1 MRTKEEESK
10 NNSNGEE
17 KEQIE
22 FKGMTK
28 LRRHDSLDLESSNVK
43 GHHGHDSKEMNWKI
57 VLTLA
62 FQSLGVIYGDI
73 GTSPL
78 YVFSSTFPKGIKNPN
93 DILGVLSLIY
103 YTITL
108 LPLIKYVFIVL
119 LANDNGKGGTFA
131 LYSLLC
137 RNTKVG
143 LLPSTQIEDQQVS
156 NYQLELPSKHLG
168 ISLKVKKFLE
178 NSNVSKYTL
187 LIVTM
192 LSTSLVIGDGVL
204 TPSISVLSAVSGL
217 KEASTVFTEGR
228 VVWISVAI
236 LVLLFSVQRFGTDKV
251 GYSFAP
257 IVSIWFVMNAGMG
270 LYNFIKYD
278 PTVVKAAN
286 PWYIIDY
293 FRRNGKDAWVS
304 LGGVVLCI
312 TGTEALFADV
322 GHFSVRSIQI
332 SMSSVVYPALMITY
346 SGQASFL
353 RLHEDDIADTFYKA
367 IPGPLYWPVFV
378 IAVLAA
384 IIASQAMISG
394 TFSII
399 QQSLALGCFPRVTVV
414 HTSASF
420 EGQVYIPEVN
430 YVIMLASVVV
440 TLAFRTT
447 EKIGNAYGIAVVFAE
462 TITSSFMVLV
472 MLVIWKKNVA
482 LVLLYICCIMSVEF
496 VYLSAVF
503 YKFPHGGYFPIAF
516 ACILLGI
523 MYIWNYVYRKKYYYE
538 VENKVSP
545 ETLKEI
551 TSQSNFCRIPGMA
564 IFYSELVHGIPPI
577 FEHYV
582 GSVPALQ
589 SVVVFASIKA
599 LPVSTVPPEERY
611 VFRRVHPRELYIFR
625 CVVRYGYT
633 DTQNEEEPFERL
645 LIERLKEFMR
655 DDFWF
660 HVKNNQI
667 EQRPGDVVDTTEEP
681 ASSDNDHIRS
691 SQNEEEMMRINEEEL
706 EKEIEVVERASRV
719 GVVHMMG
726 ETEVISGKGA
736 GCGKKIVIDLAYN
749 FIKKNL
755 RQTDKHLDIPRKR
768 LLKVGM
774 TYEL

>member
-1 MRTKEEESK
+1 MANDENTRNNEEEYP
-10 NNSNGEE
+10 E
-17 KEQIE
+17 I
-22 FKGMTK
+22 KGKTK
-28 LRRHDSLDLESSNVK
+28 LRRHDSLDIESTNVK
-43 GHHGHDSKEMNWKI
+43 GHQGHGAKEMSWAI
-57 VLTLA
+57 VLSLA

-78 YVFSSTFPKGIKNPN
+78 YVYASTFTKGIKHDN

-119 LANDNGKGGTFA
+119 RANDNGKGGTFA

-137 RNTKVG
+137 RNAKVG

-156 NYQLELPSKHLG
+156 NYQLQLPSKQLG
-168 ISLKVKKFLE
+168 LSLKLKKFLE
-178 NSNVSKYTL
+178 SSIVSKYIL

-192 LSTSLVIGDGVL
+192 LSTSLIIGDGVL
-204 TPSISVLSAVSGL
+204 TPAISVLSAVGGL
-217 KEASTVFTEGR
+217 KEASPIFTEGR
-228 VVWISVAI
+228 VIGISVAI
-236 LVLLFSVQRFGTDKV
+236 LVLLFSVQRFGSDKV

-257 IVSIWFVMNAGMG
+257 IVSLWFVMNAGIG

-278 PTVVKAAN
+278 PSVIKAVN
-286 PWYIIDY
+286 PWHIIQY
-293 FRRNGKDAWVS
+293 FQRNGKDAWIS
-304 LGGVVLCI
+304 LGGVVLCV

-332 SMSSVVYPALMITY
+332 SMSVLVYPALMLTY

-353 RLHEDDIADTFYKA
+353 RLHQQDVATTFFKA
-367 IPGPLYWPVFV
+367 IPGPLYWPMFV

-399 QQSLALGCFPRVTVV
+399 QQSLALGCFPRVTVI
-414 HTSASF
+414 HTSKKY
-420 EGQVYIPEVN
+420 EGQVYIPELN
-430 YVIMLASVVV
+430 YLIMIASVIV
-440 TLAFRTT
+440 TITFRTT

-462 TITSSFMVLV
+462 AITSSFMILV
-472 MLVIWKKNVA
+472 ILVIWKKNIAIVIVYVA
-482 LVLLYICCIMSVEF
+482 CIMSVEL
-496 VYLSAVF
+496 VYLTAVL

-516 ACILLGI
+516 ACFLLSI
-523 MYIWNYVYRKKYYYE
+523 MYIWNYVYRKKYHYE

-545 ETLKEI
+545 QTLKEL
-551 TSQSNFCRIPGMA
+551 TTQTNFCRVPGMA

-577 FEHYV
+577 FEHYL
-582 GSVPALQ
+582 GNIPALQ
-589 SVVVFASIKA
+589 SVVVMASIKS
-599 LPVSTVPPEERY
+599 LPISTVPLEERFL
-611 VFRRVHPRELYIFR
+611 FRRVNPRELYIFR

-633 DTQNEEEPFERL
+633 DARNEETSFETL
-645 LIERLKEFMR
+645 LVHRLKEFMR
-655 DDFWF
+655 DDFWV
-660 HVKNNQI
+660 HLKNNQI
-667 EQRPGDVVDTTEEP
+667 EERSGEMVHGTDHNGDNIGNAV
-681 ASSDNDHIRS
+681 
-691 SQNEEEMMRINEEEL
+691 NEEEAMRQANENEL
-706 EKEIEVVERASRV
+706 EKEVEVVDKASRV
-719 GVVHMMG
+719 GIVHLTGENEVV
-726 ETEVISGKGA
+726 SGKGA
-736 GCGKKIVIDLAYN
+736 GIGKKIVIDLAYN

-755 RQTDKHLDIPRKR
+755 RQTDKTLEIPHKR

>member
-1 MRTKEEESK
+1 
-10 NNSNGEE
+10 
-17 KEQIE
+17 
-22 FKGMTK
+22 
-28 LRRHDSLDLESSNVK
+28 
-43 GHHGHDSKEMNWKI
+43 MNWTI
-57 VLTLA
+57 VLSLA

-78 YVFSSTFPKGIKNPN
+78 YVYASTFPKGIKDKK

-119 LANDNGKGGTFA
+119 RANDNGKGGTFA

-137 RNTKVG
+137 RNAKVG
-143 LLPSTQIEDQQVS
+143 LLPSTQVEDQQVS
-156 NYQLELPSKHLG
+156 NYQLQLPSNHLG
-168 ISLKVKKFLE
+168 LSLKLKTFLE
-178 NSNVSKYTL
+178 NSIVSKYVL

-217 KEASTVFTEGR
+217 KEASETVFTEGR
-228 VVWISVAI
+228 VVWISVGI
-236 LVLLFSVQRFGTDKV
+236 LILLFSVQRFGTDKV

-257 IVSIWFVMNAGMG
+257 IVSIWFVMNASIG
-270 LYNFIKYD
+270 LYNFIKFD
-278 PTVVKAAN
+278 PTVIKAVN

-293 FRRNGKDAWVS
+293 FSRNGKDAWVS
-304 LGGVVLCI
+304 LGGVVLCV

-322 GHFSVRSIQI
+322 GHFSVRSIQL
-332 SMSSVVYPALMITY
+332 SMSALVYPALMLTY

-353 RLHEDDIADTFYKA
+353 RLHEGDVTNTFFKA
-367 IPGPLYWPVFV
+367 IPGPLFWPVFV
-378 IAVLAA
+378 IAVLSA

-399 QQSLALGCFPRVTVV
+399 QQSLALGCFPRVSVV
-414 HTSASF
+414 HTSATF

-430 YVIMLASVVV
+430 YVIMLASVIV

-472 MLVIWKKNVA
+472 MLVIWKKNIA
-482 LVLLYICCIMSVEF
+482 LVLVFICCIMSVEF
-496 VYLSAVF
+496 IYLTAVL

-516 ACILLGI
+516 ACLLLTI

-538 VENKVSP
+538 MENKVSP
-545 ETLKEI
+545 DTLKEI
-551 TSQSNFCRIPGMA
+551 LSQSNFCRIPGMA

-577 FEHYV
+577 FEHYI
-582 GSVPALQ
+582 GNVPALQ

-599 LPVSTVPPEERY
+599 LPVSTVPSEERF
-611 VFRRVHPRELYIFR
+611 VFRRVHPRELYLFR

-633 DTQNEEEPFERL
+633 DPRNEEESFERL

-655 DDFWF
+655 NDFWI
-660 HVKNNQI
+660 HAKNNEI
-667 EQRPGDVVDTTEEP
+667 EQRPGDVVEMVED
-681 ASSDNDHIRS
+681 DRIRS
-691 SQNEEEMMRINEEEL
+691 SENKEESMRIIEEDL
-706 EKEIEVVERASRV
+706 EKEIVVIEKAARV

-726 ETEVISGKGA
+726 ETEVVSGKGA
-736 GCGKKIVIDLAYN
+736 GVGKKIVIDLAYN

-755 RQTDKHLDIPRKR
+755 RQTDKQLDIPRKR

>member
-1 MRTKEEESK
+1 MTIEENNTSTTNEEEK
-10 NNSNGEE
+10 YI
-17 KEQIE
+17 QV
-22 FKGMTK
+22 KGKTK
-28 LRRHDSLDLESSNVK
+28 LRRYDSLDLESSSVK
-43 GHHGHDSKEMNWKI
+43 GHHAHGSKEMSWAVI
-57 VLTLA
+57 LSLA

-78 YVFSSTFPKGIKNPN
+78 YVFGSTFPNGIKDTN

-119 LANDNGKGGTFA
+119 RANDNGKGGTFA

-137 RNTKVG
+137 RNAKVG
-143 LLPSTQIEDQQVS
+143 LLPSTQVEDQQVS
-156 NYQLELPSKHLG
+156 NYQLQLPSHHLG
-168 ISLKVKKFLE
+168 LSLKLKNLLE
-178 NSNVSKYTL
+178 NSIVAKYIL
-187 LIVTM
+187 LVVTM

-217 KEASTVFTEGR
+217 KEASASTFTEGR

-236 LVLLFSVQRFGTDKV
+236 LILLFSVQRFGTDKV

-257 IVSIWFVMNAGMG
+257 IVSIWFIMNAGIG

-278 PTVVKAAN
+278 PTVIKAVN
-286 PWYIIDY
+286 PWHIIEY
-293 FRRNGKDAWVS
+293 FRRNGKDAWIS
-304 LGGVVLCI
+304 LGGVVLCV

-322 GHFSVRSIQI
+322 GHFSVKSIQI
-332 SMSSVVYPALMITY
+332 SMSAIVYPALMLTY

-353 RLHEDDIADTFYKA
+353 RLHKDVVTDTFYKA
-367 IPGPLYWPVFV
+367 IPGPLYWPMFV
-378 IAVLAA
+378 VAVLAA

-399 QQSLALGCFPRVTVV
+399 QQSLALGCFPRVTIV
-414 HTSASF
+414 HTSDTF

-430 YVIMLASVVV
+430 YIIMIASVLV

-462 TITSSFMVLV
+462 TITSSFMILV
-472 MLVIWKKNVA
+472 MLVIWKKNIA
-482 LVLLYICCIMSVEF
+482 LVLLYICCIMSVELL
-496 VYLSAVF
+496 YLTSVF

-516 ACILLGI
+516 ACLLLSV

-545 ETLKEI
+545 ETLREI
-551 TSQSNFCRIPGMA
+551 TSHSNFCRIPGMA

-577 FEHYV
+577 FEHYL
-582 GSVPALQ
+582 GNVPALQ
-589 SVVVFASIKA
+589 SVVVLASIKS
-599 LPVSTVPPEERY
+599 LPISTVPPEERFL
-611 VFRRVHPRELYIFR
+611 FRRVNPRELYVFR

-633 DTQNEEEPFERL
+633 DGRNEVEPFERL
-645 LIERLKEFMR
+645 LVERLKEFMME
-655 DDFWF
+655 DFWF
-660 HVKNNQI
+660 QVRNNQV
-667 EQRPGDVVDTTEEP
+667 EQRQYDDIVETVEEP
-681 ASSDNDHIRS
+681 DHDYIRNS
-691 SQNEEEMMRINEEEL
+691 ENEEETTKMNEEQEL
-706 EKEIEVVERASRV
+706 EKEMEVIEKASRD
-719 GVVHMMG
+719 GIVHMMG
-726 ETEVISGKGA
+726 ESEIISGKGA
-736 GCGKKIVIDLAYN
+736 GFGKRIVIDLAYN
-749 FIKKNL
+749 FIKRNL
-755 RQTDKHLDIPRKR
+755 RQTDKTLDIPRKR

-774 TYEL
+774 TYEI